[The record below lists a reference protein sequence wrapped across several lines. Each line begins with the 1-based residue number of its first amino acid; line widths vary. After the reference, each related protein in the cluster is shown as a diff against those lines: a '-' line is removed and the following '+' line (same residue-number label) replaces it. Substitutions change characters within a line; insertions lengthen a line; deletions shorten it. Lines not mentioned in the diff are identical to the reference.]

1 MQLNSTRAGI
11 FTLMK
16 LHEMLFSLTNPNI
29 SFVSKLFLL
38 YRNEDNGLSTFSAQ
52 ATMTESG
59 IKHAD
64 AGWQER
70 ITAKEIGDEKPCYS
84 TKISIFSFIWAGLA
98 AIQKQAQYNC
108 AKLNYLLTVDLIYCK

>member
-64 AGWQER
+64 AGRQER
-70 ITAKEIGDEKPCYS
+70 STAKEMGDKEPCYS
-84 TKISIFSFIWAGLA
+84 TKI
-98 AIQKQAQYNC
+98 
-108 AKLNYLLTVDLIYCK
+108 